1 MSSGDEN
8 YNLHNLDNI
17 NNNNIDDNNIK
28 ISQLQPSI
36 NNSDNNDLNNHS
48 GISNIKSSSISKIE
62 SNINKLNL
70 QPPETNII
78 SSNEN
83 NNSSLSLGSP
93 MQDKISQ
100 FSNNNNNND
109 NKTNEKYD
117 QNGYHDK
124 SINSDINEN
133 IGKKVEEEE
142 KINNYKPEE
151 KAEVSVNDVDKIIQ
165 GMPPRMPGTFNV
177 NALHSG
183 DEEEQYN
190 QLRQTINKN
199 ESKDSF
205 SPGTF
210 ESPSH
215 ISSNDQLQN
224 SHINDSPPVILEE
237 DIKNINENKDNTI
250 NSQETYI
257 KDHEQQPQQQQDQH
271 TETQNDNLDTTS
283 HSHSA
288 FSSTSN
294 IDTNYDELQS
304 RQSTTSS
311 SIFHQ
316 NHHIPSNP
324 NSTRFSQISNFK
336 STLDPGKPIHNNIS
350 TQSPMDID
358 NYLTKNEIDDIS
370 STNTD
375 SQNPLKNDLLEKIPT
390 IEDENI
396 DEQPLQPPP
405 QQQQQQLQ
413 QQTQTQIKKPIE
425 TPKQQ
430 YYQTPSIDPEEGEEE
445 RPTPN
450 RNVSSTS
457 TVVRTPRSATT
468 PNDTQTH
475 LGAHNQT
482 AAVTPLPQQ
491 INKFHSSNN
500 SPSTSSIN
508 NHSQSTINTSSPRDN
523 LSIGLN
529 HSNNSPKN
537 GKKRKS
543 GSKVREVFSSMFNSK
558 HKSQPSGSQS
568 PELNMKISTPFNAKH
583 VAHVGVDDNGSYTG
597 LPVEW
602 ERLLAASGISK
613 REQQQHPQAVMDIV
627 AFYQDTN
634 ENPDDHAFK
643 KFQFDNKN
651 KSNSSWLGSDTPPP
665 TPGGSTSSQQT
676 PPTSYF
682 EKQQTDAPPSRA
694 PPPPPTSQ
702 QQPQL
707 QNDKSNNNIQQVPK
721 TPGST
726 QEHQFIPSR
735 PAPKPPSTPASS
747 NNVNRT
753 PSSHKGT
760 TSQKHSPDNSSEKS
774 PNKFKTRSL
783 SSKSIKSMRF
793 GKNNDNQFTNIA
805 PPPPPPIPSNIP
817 KSKSHSASLS
827 NQIKPDTSGPTTAPV
842 APSAKFEDQNQ
853 DNNVLPKQRFQ
864 KDFTSHRAPP
874 PPPIPKHQ
882 DLSNSSPQQ
891 ALADVTSSSNV
902 QEVQHNKYQE
912 AQQRLREQ
920 KARELE
926 KIQRQQQARKL
937 EQQQLKEQQEQ
948 QQNAS
953 SAQQPPIPIP
963 STKKTSS
970 GGPVRDAK
978 QAALIAQ
985 KKREEKKRK
994 NQQIIAKLQSICTQ
1008 GDPNEIYG
1016 DLIKIGQGAS
1026 GGVFIAHEVSN
1037 KHKTVAIKQM
1047 NLEQQPKKE
1056 LIINEI
1062 LVMKGSKHPNIVN
1075 FIDSYLLKGDLWVIM
1090 EYMEGGSL
1098 TEIVT
1103 HSVMTEGQIGAV
1115 CRETLKG
1122 LKFLHSKGV
1131 IHRDIK
1137 SDNILLDIN
1146 GNIKMTDFGFCAQI
1160 NDINLKRT
1168 TMVGTP
1174 YWMAPEV
1181 VSRKEYGPKVDIW
1194 SLGIMMIE
1202 MIEGEPPYLNET
1214 PLRALY
1220 LIATNGT
1227 PSLKEPEALSYDIR
1241 KFLSW
1246 CLQVDFNKRGSS
1258 DQLLNDK
1265 FILEAD
1271 EVETLA
1277 PLVKLI
1283 NVSKDG

>member
-1 MSSGDEN
+1 MSSQNDEDIS
-8 YNLHNLDNI
+8 LHHQSELQ
-17 NNNNIDDNNIK
+17 NNSKFNQ
-28 ISQLQPSI
+28 SHV
-36 NNSDNNDLNNHS
+36 SDNNNLKETDN
-48 GISNIKSSSISKIE
+48 
-62 SNINKLNL
+62 SNINSKLEQLNL
-70 QPPETNII
+70 QPPENNTI
-78 SSNEN
+78 SSNN
-83 NNSSLSLGSP
+83 GSSLSLGSP
-93 MQDKISQ
+93 MQEKKSQ
-100 FSNNNNNND
+100 FTSNNQ
-109 NKTNEKYD
+109 NESYE
-117 QNGYHDK
+117 QNGHHDDSIASHSSLK
-124 SINSDINEN
+124 TKDSESKQRIEEESIPKEDSINEIN
-133 IGKKVEEEE
+133 
-142 KINNYKPEE
+142 
-151 KAEVSVNDVDKIIQ
+151 Q

-177 NALHSG
+177 NALKTG
-183 DEEEQYN
+183 DDENEEEQYN

-210 ESPSH
+210 ESPAQNST
-215 ISSNDQLQN
+215 NDQILSN
-224 SHINDSPPVILEE
+224 NSPPVILEE
-237 DIKNINENKDNTI
+237 VNDEKTHDNTI
-250 NSQETYI
+250 ISNESSSKIYEQSENSPH
-257 KDHEQQPQQQQDQH
+257 DHDQN
-271 TETQNDNLDTTS
+271 ESANTTTHES
-283 HSHSA
+283 SA
-288 FSSTSN
+288 ISSSSN
-294 IDTNYDELQS
+294 INNIQDEPQS

-311 SIFHQ
+311 NIFNQ
-316 NHHIPSNP
+316 NHQIPSNP
-324 NSTRFSQISNFK
+324 NSTRFSNISNFK
-336 STLDPGKPIHNNIS
+336 STLDPGKPENNIL
-350 TQSPMDID
+350 TQSPVDIN
-358 NYLTKNEIDDIS
+358 NYLTNNDINEDDS
-370 STNTD
+370 SSLN
-375 SQNPLKNDLLEKIPT
+375 SNSKNPLKNDLLQKIPT
-390 IEDENI
+390 IDDENI
-396 DEQPLQPPP
+396 DENSSPV
-405 QQQQQQLQ
+405 
-413 QQTQTQIKKPIE
+413 QTLSKPKVETKSNSTE

-430 YYQTPSIDPEEGEEE
+430 YYQTPSVGPEEEEQ
-445 RPTPN
+445 RPASS

-457 TVVRTPRSATT
+457 TVVRTPKTINPNQTNTT
-468 PNDTQTH
+468 S
-475 LGAHNQT
+475 AHNQT
-482 AAVTPLPQQ
+482 AAVTPLQQ
-491 INKFHSSNN
+491 SSQKFYSNN
-500 SPSTSSIN
+500 TPSSSSIN
-508 NHSQSTINTSSPRDN
+508 NHTQSTISTSSPRDN

-529 HSNNSPKN
+529 QSNNSPKN

-543 GSKVREVFSSMFNSK
+543 GYKVREVFSSMFSSK
-558 HKSQPSGSQS
+558 HKQQPMGSQS

-643 KFQFDNKN
+643 KFQFDNHN
-651 KSNSSWLGSDTPPP
+651 KSNSSWLGSDTPPA
-665 TPGGSTSSQQT
+665 TPGGGSSSSQQT

-682 EKQQTDAPPSRA
+682 EKQQLNGPPLKA
-694 PPPPPTSQ
+694 PPPPPSPQ
-702 QQPQL
+702 QQQ
-707 QNDKSNNNIQQVPK
+707 QQQQQTNESNNHIQQVPK
-721 TPGST
+721 TPGGT

-747 NNVNRT
+747 TSVNRT
-753 PSSHKGT
+753 PSS
-760 TSQKHSPDNSSEKS
+760 QKSNQRQLDNTSEKS

-793 GKNNDNQFTNIA
+793 GKNNNNDGSFTNIA
-805 PPPPPPIPSNIP
+805 PPPPPPPISSNIP

-827 NQIKPDTSGPTTAPV
+827 NKIKPDVSGSTTAPI
-842 APSAKFEDQNQ
+842 ASSAKFENNQNNNN
-853 DNNVLPKQRFQ
+853 NNVLPKQRFE
-864 KDFTSHRAPP
+864 KDFTTHRAPP
-874 PPPIPKHQ
+874 PPPVPQHQ
-882 DLSNSSPQQ
+882 DLNSKTNSQN
-891 ALADVTSSSNV
+891 ALADVTTSSNV

-920 KARELE
+920 KAKELE
-926 KIQRQQQARKL
+926 KIQRQQQAKKL
-937 EQQQLKEQQEQ
+937 EQQQLKEQNEQ
-948 QQNAS
+948 QQQQS
-953 SAQQPPIPIP
+953 QQPPVPIP
-963 STKKTSS
+963 SNKKLSS
-970 GGPVRDAK
+970 SSNGPVRDAK

-994 NQQIIAKLQSICTQ
+994 NQQIIAKLQSICTK
-1008 GDPNEIYG
+1008 GDPNELYV

-1026 GGVFIAHEVSN
+1026 GGVFIAHETSN
-1037 KHKTVAIKQM
+1037 LQRTVAIKQM

-1160 NDINLKRT
+1160 NDIHLKRT

-1246 CLQVDFNKRGSS
+1246 CLQVDFNRRANA
-1258 DQLLNDK
+1258 DELLHDK
-1265 FILEAD
+1265 FILESD
-1271 EVETLA
+1271 DVESLS

-1283 NVSKDG
+1283 NVQKESS